1 MSLSERWVQFADR
14 HRTVLLVICAIVAIA
29 GTVGTVRLYADLRP
43 DLSELL
49 PSQSRSAVDL
59 QEVTARAG
67 GFAELTVILHG
78 ADALTLQLFADDLA
92 DALEEAPKDVV
103 KYVEY
108 KLDEE
113 TADFFKKRLLLFP
126 EQAELETLR
135 DTLAARV
142 RWEDANAK
150 GGADGPAPDVEGLLA
165 KMGGDRKE
173 QLGKFPNGYYQA
185 EVEGLGGAK
194 GTMLAMLVRLAGDPN
209 EFAKVK
215 ALDETVKAAVA
226 KLEPAKYDPKLGVA
240 YGGYVASTVREHD
253 ALAEDLVL
261 ATLLVI
267 FAVAASVVIY
277 NRTWKALVAVGVPL
291 FASTMATFGI
301 AELAVGHLNS
311 NTAFLGS
318 IIVGN
323 GINVGLIFI
332 ARYLEERRGGVAPI
346 AAMTVAVSATWL
358 ATLTAALAAGVA
370 YASLLATDFRGFN
383 QFGLIGGVG
392 MALSW
397 VFSYLMTP
405 PLVLAWERWSP
416 LVRSGQRPV
425 RPLFTKL
432 VSRVIEGAPRVTVAV
447 SVVLTVV
454 SLFFIQRFAQDPIE
468 YDFRQLRDASALEEG
483 GPMWWDARVD
493 KIFGDHLTP
502 TVLLADSEEEARAVA
517 KVIDAKRRE
526 NPRSTIGGVVSV
538 AAVVP
543 EGQAEKLP
551 VVREIRA
558 LLSPENLAFLA
569 PHQRMAVEQV
579 IPPADLAPFTSRDLP
594 QAVRRQITEVDGR
607 IGTPV
612 LVHPSARMDTWNGR
626 DVLQFAEEMRALE
639 LPREGIPMASSML
652 VFADVLHAIAQ
663 DGPRATLLSI
673 AGVIALVLLAF
684 GAGKRSVRSMQDA
697 GWVLAALALGL
708 VWFGGLAGAFELQLN
723 MLNFIALPITFGIG
737 VDYATN
743 IFQRRRLDHGRR
755 IADVVKTTG
764 GAVTLCSITTII
776 GYSSLLVARN
786 QALTSFGIL
795 ADLGE
800 LACLGAALFSL
811 PALLRLRELR
821 RERLEAESATDLAAQ
836 P

>member
-1 MSLSERWVQFADR
+1 MRLSARWIEFADR
-14 HRTVLLVICAIVAIA
+14 HRTMLLVACAILTLA
-29 GTVGTVRLYADLRP
+29 GTVGTVRLYSDLRP

-49 PSQSRSAVDL
+49 PADSRSAVDL

-78 ADALTLQLFADDLA
+78 PDPLTLQLFADDLA
-92 DALEEAPKDVV
+92 DALDEAPKDVV

-108 KLDEE
+108 KIDEE
-113 TADFFKKRLLLFP
+113 TTDFFKQRLLLFP
-126 EQAELETLR
+126 DQAELETLR

-150 GGADGPAPDVEGLLA
+150 GRAEGPAPDVEGLLA
-165 KMGGDRKE
+165 EIAGDAKA
-173 QLGKFPNGYYQA
+173 QLGKFPTGYYQG

-194 GTMLAMLVRLAGDPN
+194 GSMLAMLVRLAGDPN
-209 EFAKVK
+209 DFAKVK

-226 KLEPAKYDPKLGVA
+226 KLEPAKYDAKLGVA

-267 FAVAASVVIY
+267 LAVAASVVIY

-291 FASTMATFGI
+291 VAGTMTTFGI
-301 AELAVGHLNS
+301 AELVVGHLNS

-318 IIVGN
+318 IVVGN
-323 GINVGLIFI
+323 GINVGLIFF
-332 ARYLEERRGGVAPI
+332 ARYLEERRGGVDPLP
-346 AAMTVAVSATWL
+346 AMTAAVSGTWL

-370 YASLLATDFRGFN
+370 YGSLLATDFRGFN

-397 VFSYLMTP
+397 VFSYVMMP
-405 PLVLAWERWSP
+405 PLVLAWERRRP
-416 LVRSGQRPV
+416 LVPAGRRPV
-425 RPLFTKL
+425 RPVFMRL
-432 VSRVIEGAPRVTVAV
+432 VSRVIEGAPRATVAV
-447 SVVLTVV
+447 SVVLTVL
-454 SLFFIQRFAQDPIE
+454 SIFFIQRFARDPVE

-493 KIFGDHLTP
+493 QIFGDHLTP
-502 TVLLADSEEEARAVA
+502 TVLLADSEEEARVIAN
-517 KVIDAKRRE
+517 VIDAHRRA
-526 NPRSTIGGVVSV
+526 NPRSTIGGVVSAA
-538 AAVVP
+538 AAVP
-543 EGQAEKLP
+543 ERQAEKLP

-558 LLSPENLAFLA
+558 LLTPENLAFLP
-569 PHQRMAVEQV
+569 PHHRMAVEQV

-594 QAVRRQITEVDGR
+594 EAVRRQITEVDGR
-607 IGTPV
+607 LGTPV
-612 LVHPSARMDTWNGR
+612 LVHPSTRMDTWNGR
-626 DVLQFAEEMRALE
+626 DVLQFAAEMRAIE
-639 LPREGIPMASSML
+639 LPRDGIPMASSML
-652 VFADVLHAIAQ
+652 VFADVLHAIAK
-663 DGPRATLLSI
+663 DGPRATLFSI
-673 AGVIALVLLAF
+673 LGVVALVLVAF
-684 GAGKRSVRSMQDA
+684 GVGKRSVRSLQDA
-697 GWVLAALALGL
+697 GWVLASLGL
-708 VWFGGLAGAFELQLN
+708 GVVWFGGLVGAFQLRLN

-743 IFQRRRLDHGRR
+743 VFQRRRIDHTRR

-786 QALTSFGIL
+786 QALTSFGWL
-795 ADLGE
+795 ANIGE
-800 LACLGAALFSL
+800 LACLAAALFSL

-821 RERLEAESATDLAAQ
+821 RERLEAEAGTDLAV
-836 P
+836 